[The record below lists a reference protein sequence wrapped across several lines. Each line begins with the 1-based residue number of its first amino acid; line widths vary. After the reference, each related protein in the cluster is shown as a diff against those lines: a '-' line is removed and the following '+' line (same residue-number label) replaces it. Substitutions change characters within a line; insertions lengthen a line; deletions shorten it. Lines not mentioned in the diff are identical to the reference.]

1 MTSPCPKPSMP
12 TDRTEPHPTPALATS
27 RRGMVTS
34 PHPLA
39 SEAGLEVLASGGNA
53 IEAAIAMAAVLCVAC
68 PHFTGLGGDAFWL
81 IAQPHAPVR
90 AISGIGQAAAAVP
103 SHGGPIALR
112 GGAAAMTTAA
122 AVDSWGQ
129 AWDISARSWQGR
141 QRWDALLA
149 RAIEHAQA
157 GVEVSA
163 SQRFWL
169 GMRAAETGGWPGF
182 GAAFPGDAH
191 RWPQPAL
198 ARTLALLAANG
209 PREFYEGGVARRL
222 AAGLQAAGSP
232 LTLEDMRRTR
242 AREVRPLAMPYRG
255 GTLLTLPP
263 PTQGFATL
271 QAMGILGEQDL
282 SAVPEGSAEHF
293 HRMVEAIKLA
303 FIDRDRHLADPDF
316 SDVPVDR
323 LLDPGYIRSQAR
335 RAQRHPQAL
344 AWPQTFRQG
353 DTVFFAAVDAAGR
366 GAGVLQS
373 IYYDWGS
380 GVVAGDTG
388 VLWHNRA
395 AAFHPDP
402 AHPNGLRAGK
412 RPFHTLNPVVFMRQG
427 RPELLLGT
435 QGADGQPQTLV
446 ALLTR
451 LIDYGLDPAQALAR
465 PRFLLGRTFSDS
477 RDSLKLEEDVGTE
490 VLRSLRALGHEIATI
505 PAQSPLAG
513 LPGIIRLD
521 SDGQLCGAHD
531 PRGDGIALG
540 L

>member
-1 MTSPCPKPSMP
+1 
-12 TDRTEPHPTPALATS
+12 
-27 RRGMVTS
+27 MVTS

-39 SEAGLEVLASGGNA
+39 SEAGLQVLADGGNA
-53 IEAAIAMAAVLCVAC
+53 IEAAIAMAAVLCVVC

-81 IAQPHAPVR
+81 IAEPHAPVR
-90 AISGIGQAAAAVP
+90 AISGIGQAAATLP
-103 SHGGPIALR
+103 PQHGPIALR
-112 GGAAAMTTAA
+112 GGASAMTTAA
-122 AVDSWGQ
+122 AVDSWAQ
-129 AWDISARSWQGR
+129 ALQISAHDWQGR
-141 QRWDALLA
+141 QRWDTLLA
-149 RAIEHAQA
+149 RAIEHAHA

-163 SQRFWL
+163 SLRFWL
-169 GMRAAETGGWPGF
+169 AMREAESGRWPGF
-182 GAAFPGDAH
+182 DAAFPRDA
-191 RWPQPAL
+191 RLWPQPAL
-198 ARTLALLAANG
+198 ARTLERLAAQG
-209 PREFYEGGVARRL
+209 PREFYEGDVARRL
-222 AAGLQAAGSP
+222 VTGLQAAGSP
-232 LTLEDMRRTR
+232 LTLEDLRRTS
-242 AREVRPLAMPYRG
+242 AREVAPLAMPYRG

-271 QAMGILGEQDL
+271 EAMGILGEQDL
-282 SAVPEGSAEHF
+282 GAVPEGSAEHF

-303 FIDRDRHLADPDF
+303 FIDRDRYLADPDF

-323 LLDPGYIRSQAR
+323 LLDPAHIRSQAR
-335 RAQRHPQAL
+335 RAQQSPRAL
-344 AWPQTFRQG
+344 AWPQTFRHG
-353 DTVFFAAVDAAGR
+353 DTVFFAAADASGR
-366 GAGVLQS
+366 GASVLQS

-402 AHPNGLRAGK
+402 SHPNGLRGGK
-412 RPFHTLNPVVFMRQG
+412 RPFHTLNPAVFIRDG

-477 RDSLKLEEDVGTE
+477 RDSLKLEEDVGAE
-490 VLRSLRALGHEIATI
+490 VLASLHARGHEIATI
-505 PAQSPLAG
+505 PAHSPLAG
-513 LPGIIRLD
+513 LPGVIRLD
-521 SDGQLCGAHD
+521 PDGRLSGAHD
-531 PRGDGIALG
+531 PRGDGVALG